1 MTTCAVCSRRLTH
14 PVSVARGTGPVCTK
28 HVAEFIA
35 MISAQTAER
44 IRQSWARRRDEM
56 VGVNEMAIAN
66 AKARFLARIR
76 RQASVPTYSGMIA
89 DQFSRTRER
98 EEVLEFHHFA
108 DAAVQVHSESGREYV
123 VTTDRTGAVAVA
135 CSCPDHQ
142 HRHRVCRHMEGYN
155 RFAAERRM
163 VEQSEAER
171 QRVAEGMRSET
182 SSEVPFETTS
192 RVSAAPTILTHI
204 VDGEVAWDHERDR
217 ALYAWHELHRHDGV
231 YMSRDDARWQA
242 FRDHARTLEGLGA
255 YETEHVLDGSGLTFG
270 IELEVENVNREE
282 LAREL
287 YAYGFSTQRNQ
298 QSYSSRVSEST
309 GWVVK
314 YDGSLDDGGEIVSPP
329 LRDTP
334 ETWETLRKITEIAR
348 NLGAITDR
356 HTGLHIHMSHSI
368 LDDRGYRW
376 QRLARYMYWFGNEY
390 YKMGAASDRHCATM
404 HRGLRYAGPL
414 RLRDLR
420 QLRRNDT
427 AMSASRKLIGYR
439 WHEDRYKI
447 INTAKFVEHNVP
459 TVEFR
464 YPNGSLDPIIIQR
477 QIQLANATVMQAAYL
492 RKHMPG
498 AERLPALFRG
508 DSSDALA
515 EGAEGRF
522 RQFLDTFGSD
532 RLRRIATGLWV
543 RGEIPLFYQEQTH
556 VDSRG

>member
-1 MTTCAVCSRRLTH
+1 MTTCAVCSKQLTN
-14 PVSVARGTGPVCTK
+14 PRSVARGTGPVCAK

-35 MISAQTAER
+35 AISAQTAER

-76 RQASVPTYSGMIA
+76 RQYTVPTYSGMIA
-89 DQFSRTRER
+89 DQFSRTRQQ
-98 EEVLEFHHFA
+98 EEVLEFHQFA

-123 VTTDRTGAVAVA
+123 LTTDRTGAVAVA
-135 CSCPDHQ
+135 CSCPDCQ

-163 VEQSEAER
+163 AEQSEAER
-171 QRVAEGMRSET
+171 QRVAEAMRAQSAAEAPLET
-182 SSEVPFETTS
+182 AN
-192 RVSAAPTILTHI
+192 RVSVAPTVLTHI
-204 VDGEVAWDHERDR
+204 TDAEVAWDNERDR
-217 ALYAWHELHRHDGV
+217 ALYVWHERHRHDGV
-231 YMSRDDARWQA
+231 YMSQDDAKWQT
-242 FRDHARTLEGLGA
+242 FREQARTLEGLGE
-255 YETEHVLDGSGLTFG
+255 YETENVLDGSDLTFG
-270 IELEVENVNREE
+270 IELEVENIYGDA

-287 YAYGFSTQRNQ
+287 YAYGFSTTRSQ
-298 QSYSSRVSEST
+298 QSYSSRVDEYT
-309 GWVVK
+309 GWIVK
-314 YDGSLDDGGEIVSPP
+314 HDGSLEGGGEIVSPP

-334 ETWETLRKITEIAR
+334 ETWEALRKITDIAR
-348 NLGAITDR
+348 RLGATTDR
-356 HTGLHIHMSHSI
+356 HTGLHIHMGHSI

-376 QRLARYMYWFGNEY
+376 QRLARYIYWFGNEY
-390 YKMGAASDRHCATM
+390 YKMGAASDRHHATM

-414 RLRDLR
+414 HLRDLR

-427 AMSASRKLIGYR
+427 ALSASRKLIGYR

-477 QIQLANATVMQAAYL
+477 QIQLANATMMQAAYL

-508 DSSDALA
+508 DRSDALA
-515 EGAEGRF
+515 EGSEGRF
-522 RQFLDTFGSD
+522 RQFLDTLGSD

-543 RGEIPLFYQEQTH
+543 RGEVPSFYQEQTH